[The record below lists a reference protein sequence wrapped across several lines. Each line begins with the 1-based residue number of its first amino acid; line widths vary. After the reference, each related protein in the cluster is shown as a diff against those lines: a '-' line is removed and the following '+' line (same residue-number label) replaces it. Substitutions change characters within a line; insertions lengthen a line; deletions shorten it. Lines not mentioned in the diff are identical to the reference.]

1 MSNAP
6 DTPMKSPAP
15 RGLKQNMTR
24 AALGLAVFAIVTAG
38 VVAVTQITTA
48 DTIVKNERAAQSAAL
63 AEIIPPSLHDNEL
76 LDDTFAL
83 PPSRVLGLTTA
94 DTGWRATM
102 DGKTVAILLPVVT
115 GKGYSGDIRLLV
127 GIRADGSVAGVRA
140 VKHSETPGLGDKIEA
155 RKSGWIHEFDDQTL
169 SSVKWKVNKD
179 GGDFDQF
186 TGATITP
193 RAVVGAV
200 RQALIY
206 FMAHRTALLAGDSET
221 LTATKRVKKEA
232 PEPTASS
239 PPDGIALPE
248 NSTTPVGAAIPAGA
262 ATSKKTAS
270 DAKASASPEHSGD
283 NAHE

>member
-1 MSNAP
+1 MSQTP
-6 DTPMKSPAP
+6 DTPPNVPENAHGFGHNI
-15 RGLKQNMTR
+15 RR

-48 DTIVKNERAAQSAAL
+48 DTIVENERAAQSAAL
-63 AEIIPPSLHDNEL
+63 AEIIPPSLHDNSL
-76 LDDTFAL
+76 LDDAFAL
-83 PPSRVLGLTTA
+83 PPSQVLGLETA
-94 DTGWRATM
+94 DTGWRATQ
-102 DGKTVAILLPVVT
+102 DGKTVAVLLPVVT

-155 RKSGWIHEFDDQTL
+155 CKSGWIHEFDDQTL
-169 SSVKWKVNKD
+169 SSMDWKVQKD

-221 LTATKRVKKEA
+221 LTATRRVRQETLSPAAESPSESA
-232 PEPTASS
+232 PESAAGSTSAQSS
-239 PPDGIALPE
+239 
-248 NSTTPVGAAIPAGA
+248 
-262 ATSKKTAS
+262 
-270 DAKASASPEHSGD
+270 ASAEGNTPSSLQHSGD